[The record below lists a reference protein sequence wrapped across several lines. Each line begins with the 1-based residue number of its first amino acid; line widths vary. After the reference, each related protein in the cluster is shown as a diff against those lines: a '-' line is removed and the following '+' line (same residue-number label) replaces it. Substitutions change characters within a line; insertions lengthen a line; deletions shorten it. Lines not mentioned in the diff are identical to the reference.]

1 MYDRDDIE
9 WGNAR
14 ELITTLPGVN
24 LMTAQLE
31 RGGGVAVWRQIAQIL
46 ATEIGQ
52 RRYCEGS
59 PDDRLPSET
68 DLAQRF
74 GVNRH
79 TVRRAILGLAEQ
91 GLVSVEHGRGTFV
104 QAGAIGYVIGRRTRF
119 TENLSQNHLKTA
131 QQMLSAQKMAADG
144 SVAQALDLPVGA
156 PVYRVELTRRS
167 LDAQGIELPLAYS
180 ENWFP
185 ASRFPDFPEVLAQQT
200 SISAALAGFGVT
212 DYTRRESRIG
222 ARLPDA
228 DMARHLGINRQQPV
242 LSVESTDVDEAGKP
256 IKYGIA
262 YFPADRMQLVVQGD
276 AQ

>member
-1 MYDRDDIE
+1 M
-9 WGNAR
+9 
-14 ELITTLPGVN
+14 TTLPGVN

-46 ATEIGQ
+46 ATEIGE
-52 RRYCEGS
+52 RRYGEGL

-68 DLAQRF
+68 ELAQRF

-79 TVRRAILGLAEQ
+79 TVRRAILGLSEQ
-91 GLVSVEHGRGTFV
+91 GLVNVEHGRGTFV

-119 TENLSQNHLKTA
+119 TENLSQHNLKTA
-131 QQMLSAQKMAADG
+131 QQILSAQKVKAEAT
-144 SVAQALDLPVGA
+144 VAHALEIRVGA

-185 ASRFPDFPEVLAQQT
+185 AARFPDFPEVFAQHT
-200 SISAALAGFGVT
+200 SVSAALASFGVT

-222 ARLPDA
+222 ARLPDGEI
-228 DMARHLGINRQQPV
+228 ARHLGINRQQPV

-256 IKYGIA
+256 VKYGIA

-276 AQ
+276 MA

>member
-1 MYDRDDIE
+1 
-9 WGNAR
+9 
-14 ELITTLPGVN
+14 
-24 LMTAQLE
+24 MTAQLE

-46 ATEIGQ
+46 ATEIGE
-52 RRYCEGS
+52 RRYGEGM

-91 GLVSVEHGRGTFV
+91 GLVNVEHGRGTFV
-104 QAGAIGYVIGRRTRF
+104 QAAAIGYVIGRRTRF
-119 TENLSQNHLKTA
+119 TENLSQNNLKTA
-131 QQMLSAQKMAADG
+131 QQILSAQKLKAEG
-144 SVAQALDLPVGA
+144 GVAQALGLRVGA
-156 PVYRVELTRRS
+156 PVYRLELARRS
-167 LDAQGIELPLAYS
+167 LDTQGIELPLAYS

-185 ASRFPDFPEVLAQQT
+185 ATRFPDFPDVLAEHE
-200 SISAALAGFGVT
+200 SISTTLAIFGVT

-222 ARLPDA
+222 ARMPDA

-262 YFPADRMQLVVQGD
+262 YFPADRMQLVVQG
-276 AQ
+276 ATQ

>member
-1 MYDRDDIE
+1 
-9 WGNAR
+9 
-14 ELITTLPGVN
+14 
-24 LMTAQLE
+24 MTAQLE

-52 RRYCEGS
+52 RRYGEGL

-68 DLAQRF
+68 DLAHRF

-91 GLVSVEHGRGTFV
+91 GLVNVEHGRGTFV
-104 QAGAIGYVIGRRTRF
+104 QAGAIDYVIGRRTRF
-119 TENLSQNHLKTA
+119 SENLSQHNLKVA
-131 QQMLSAQKMAADG
+131 QQILSARKVSAEAN
-144 SVAQALDLPVGA
+144 VAQALEVRAGTQ
-156 PVYRVELTRRS
+156 VYRVELARRS
-167 LDAQGIELPLAYS
+167 LDDQGIELPLAYS

-185 ASRFPDFPEVLAQQT
+185 AARFPDFPDVFAQST
-200 SISAALAGFGVT
+200 TISATLATYGVT
-212 DYTRRESRIG
+212 AYTRRESRIG

-228 DMARHLGINRQQPV
+228 EIARHLGINRQQPV
-242 LSVESTDVDEAGKP
+242 LSVESTDVDEKGKP

-276 AQ
+276 AA

>member
-1 MYDRDDIE
+1 M
-9 WGNAR
+9 
-14 ELITTLPGVN
+14 TTLPGVN

-46 ATEIGQ
+46 AAEIGQ
-52 RRYCEGS
+52 RRYGEGA

-68 DLAQRF
+68 ELAQRF

-79 TVRRAILGLAEQ
+79 TVRRAILGLAQQ

-119 TENLSQNHLKTA
+119 TENLSQHNLKTA
-131 QQMLSAQKMAADG
+131 QQIVSAHKRKAEAH
-144 SVAQALDLPVGA
+144 VAQALGLRAGS
-156 PVYRVELTRRS
+156 PVYRVELARRS
-167 LDAQGIELPLAYS
+167 LDAQGVELPLAYS

-185 ASRFPDFPEVLAQQT
+185 AARFPDFPDAFAQHP
-200 SISAALAGFGVT
+200 SISETLASFGVT

-228 DMARHLGINRQQPV
+228 QIARHLGINRQQPV

-262 YFPADRMQLVVQGD
+262 YFPADRMQLVVHGET
-276 AQ
+276 A

>member
-1 MYDRDDIE
+1 M
-9 WGNAR
+9 
-14 ELITTLPGVN
+14 TTLPGVN

-46 ATEIGQ
+46 ATEIGE
-52 RRYCEGS
+52 RRYGEGL

-68 DLAQRF
+68 DLALRF

-79 TVRRAILGLAEQ
+79 TVRRAILGLSEQ
-91 GLVSVEHGRGTFV
+91 GLVNVEHGRGTFV

-119 TENLSQNHLKTA
+119 TENLSQHNLKTA
-131 QQMLSAQKMAADG
+131 QQILSAQKVKAEAT
-144 SVAQALDLPVGA
+144 VAHALGMRVGA
-156 PVYRVELTRRS
+156 LVYRVELARRS

-185 ASRFPDFPEVLAQQT
+185 ASRFPDFPEVFAQHT
-200 SISAALAGFGVT
+200 SISATLASFGVT

-228 DMARHLGINRQQPV
+228 EIARHLGINRQQPV

-256 IKYGIA
+256 VKYGIA

-276 AQ
+276 MA